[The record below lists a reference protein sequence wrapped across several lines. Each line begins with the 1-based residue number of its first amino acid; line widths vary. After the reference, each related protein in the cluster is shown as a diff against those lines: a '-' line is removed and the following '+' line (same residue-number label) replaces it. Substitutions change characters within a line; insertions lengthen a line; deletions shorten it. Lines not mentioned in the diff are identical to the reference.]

1 MRTCRAALLVLLAL
15 TACGRAPA
23 PPAAAREEREPDPRW
38 ARARPGYAW
47 EFPRDHA
54 AHRAYRI
61 EWWYLTGILEAEDA
75 PGRTFGYQLTLFRI
89 GLRPEKTMLASAWAT
104 DTVLLGHAAVTDV
117 AGNDHRF
124 AEVLRREVPLL
135 ARFGAPGEPVLA
147 WCRAP
152 AGTDGDWSIAWNGA
166 GFDAAAVDARTGL
179 AFRLHTTAMKP
190 LVLHG
195 ARGFSAK
202 SGDGASASLYYSYT
216 RLATEGTLTLDG
228 RSFRVRGTSWM
239 DKEFST
245 SSLGRE
251 QVGWDW
257 LALRLADGRDLMLY
271 VMRRKDG
278 TADVAQASLVSSTGE
293 VRALPASAWTL
304 RATTRWR
311 GYPSRFRLD
320 IPGEGIHV
328 AVVPLVLDQ
337 ENRGTLP
344 GAPDYWEGAVRVE
357 DGEGRAVGEGYVELT
372 GYGRGNRPPV

>member
-1 MRTCRAALLVLLAL
+1 MRTCRALPVLFLLA
-15 TACGRAPA
+15 ACAA
-23 PPAAAREEREPDPRW
+23 PPSAPVKRTEREPDPRW
-38 ARARPGYAW
+38 VRARPGYAW

-54 AHRAYRI
+54 AHRAYAI
-61 EWWYLTGILEAEDA
+61 EWWYLTGILQAEDA
-75 PGRTFGYQLTLFRI
+75 PGRTFGYQLTVFRI
-89 GLRPEKTMLASAWAT
+89 GLRPERTALASAWAT
-104 DTVLLGHAAVTDV
+104 DTLLLGHAAVTDV

-124 AEVLRREVPLL
+124 ADVLHREIPLL
-135 ARFGAPGEPVLA
+135 ARFGAPGDPVLA

-152 AGTDGDWSIAWNGA
+152 AGTDGEWSIRWNGA
-166 GFDAAAVDARTGL
+166 GFDAAAVDARTRL
-179 AFRLHTTAMKP
+179 AFRLRTTAEKP

-195 ARGFSAK
+195 ERGFSAK
-202 SGDGASASLYYSYT
+202 SGDAGSASLYYSYT

-245 SSLGRE
+245 SSLAPQ

-271 VMRRKDG
+271 VMRRADG
-278 TADVAQASLVSSTGE
+278 SADTAQASLVSPEGE
-293 VRALPASAWTL
+293 VRTLPASAWTL
-304 RATTRWR
+304 RATARWR
-311 GYPSRFRLD
+311 AYPSRFRLD
-320 IPGEGIHV
+320 VPGEGIHV

-357 DGEGRAVGEGYVELT
+357 DEEGSVVGDGYVELT
-372 GYGRGNRPPV
+372 GYGPGNRPPV